1 MPFLLDV
8 KGLNRFAGLKFN
20 GLKVFYAQTP
30 NPKHQT
36 PNTKRIIF
44 GTMQLLCERN
54 PQPFELIELLLKL
67 FKNMG

>member
-36 PNTKRIIF
+36 YYIRDNAAI
-44 GTMQLLCERN
+44 M
-54 PQPFELIELLLKL
+54 
-67 FKNMG
+67 